1 MHAVW
6 NPHGQGVSQNQCCKQ
21 VGVFR
26 MPCHAVATMAQA
38 EAVAEQPEAA
48 AAAADVAVGGANPK
62 PKAAVKRTNHR
73 SGKSGTDWKILRDRR
88 AKAIDVAAA
97 AAADALGL
105 ANARTAAAEAALADA
120 AANARTA
127 AAAAAANA
135 QLLLDKQ
142 TLARLLAESEMR
154 TAAALAGSRPAADIM
169 LADMRHMHQRDL
181 DRLRAQVCTHCR
193 WRLFD

>member
-48 AAAADVAVGGANPK
+48 AADVAVGGANPK
-62 PKAAVKRTNHR
+62 PKAAVRRTNHR

-127 AAAAAANA
+127 AAAAAAANA

-154 TAAALAGSRPAADIM
+154 TAAALAGSRPAADM

>member
-1 MHAVW
+1 M
-6 NPHGQGVSQNQCCKQ
+6 Q
-21 VGVFR
+21 
-26 MPCHAVATMAQA
+26 CHAVATMAQA
-38 EAVAEQPEAA
+38 EAVPEQPEAA

-62 PKAAVKRTNHR
+62 PKAAVRRTNHR

-120 AANARTA
+120 AANARTAA

>member
-1 MHAVW
+1 
-6 NPHGQGVSQNQCCKQ
+6 
-21 VGVFR
+21 

-97 AAADALGL
+97 ADALGL

-120 AANARTA
+120 AANARTAAA